1 MAYIL
6 KLSSKRAQALHAL
19 KVGIRGS
26 IRKAPSITDWVQ
38 TLAKLRAC
46 GDTDIAA
53 IIRAHNQAVPKSAQL
68 LAGKATAVKNLL
80 DSTPPEVLH
89 CILEHVNRYGW
100 QGSCFSDEALSS
112 RKILPGY
119 VFRGGSGQKW
129 LARGKTSKES
139 MSLMVR
145 ALTHAWDNANPET
158 RRKLYKSEVEEKAEQ
173 AAFVIQMALET
184 QTTEV
189 GVTDQD
195 LEQAWII
202 PFAEN
207 DAALVLEVTCQLSS
221 KNPDLHPRHVKQI
234 RAV

>member
-1 MAYIL
+1 MSTA
-6 KLSSKRAQALHAL
+6 
-19 KVGIRGS
+19 
-26 IRKAPSITDWVQ
+26 T
-38 TLAKLRAC
+38 
-46 GDTDIAA
+46 
-53 IIRAHNQAVPKSAQL
+53 
-68 LAGKATAVKNLL
+68 AGKAAA
-80 DSTPPEVLH
+80 
-89 CILEHVNRYGW
+89 
-100 QGSCFSDEALSS
+100 FSDEALSS

-119 VFRGGSGQKW
+119 GGGSGQKW

-145 ALTHAWDNANPET
+145 DANPET

-207 DAALVLEVTCQLSS
+207 DAALVLEVMCQLSS